1 MKVTYKIETKLDK
14 EKWSRPHDSEWEYE
28 WSLFNDDLITDDYS
42 EAVTSL
48 KELRV
53 KYEKSENL
61 FDMARVFRLVKV
73 IEEEEVLDV

>member
-1 MKVTYKIETKLDK
+1 MKVTYKIKTKVDK
-14 EKWSRPHDSEWEYE
+14 EKWSHPLLKEWEYE
-28 WSLFNDDLITDDYS
+28 WHLFNDDLITDDYS

-53 KYEKSENL
+53 RYEKY
-61 FDMARVFRLVKV
+61 MARVFRLVKV